1 VASEGMRRF
10 GAGESLV
17 FWYIE
22 SLRADVVLGVVIYS
36 NIAPHAAYT
45 VYYTWDHKCEFSH

>member
-1 VASEGMRRF
+1 VRNAVAGEDMRRF

-22 SLRADVVLGVVIYS
+22 SLCADVVLGVV
-36 NIAPHAAYT
+36 T
-45 VYYTWDHKCEFSH
+45 